1 MLCIVI
7 SSGEIRKKTN
17 GGAFLKGGIPFV
29 VLKSEGGLGIKKM
42 VDMNKALVAKLT
54 WEVVSNE
61 DKTWVTMLKK
71 KYVRNRNFIKISMP
85 KNASW
90 ASQSIF
96 AYRVVIKKGMCHRIG
111 NRFNT
116 WIWEDPWIPNE
127 PGFISQARSGAID
140 NVHLVANLIDQ
151 DTRKWDRGKLSILFE
166 PTTVN
171 RILNIH
177 LPH

>member
-29 VLKSEGGLGIKKM
+29 VLKPEGGLGIKKM

-90 ASQSIF
+90 AS
-96 AYRVVIKKGMCHRIG
+96 
-111 NRFNT
+111 
-116 WIWEDPWIPNE
+116 
-127 PGFISQARSGAID
+127 
-140 NVHLVANLIDQ
+140 
-151 DTRKWDRGKLSILFE
+151 
-166 PTTVN
+166 
-171 RILNIH
+171 
-177 LPH
+177 